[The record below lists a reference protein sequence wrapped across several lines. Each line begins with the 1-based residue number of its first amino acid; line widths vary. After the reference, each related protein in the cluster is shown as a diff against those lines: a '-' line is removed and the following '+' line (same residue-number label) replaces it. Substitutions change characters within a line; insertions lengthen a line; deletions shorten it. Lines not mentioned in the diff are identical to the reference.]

1 LRRLSFK
8 KDFAVKKKVLLL
20 HPALIEST
28 ARKAL
33 YLSVLQQATTLTRQ
47 AFELIIERYK
57 KLKKRFGRNEK
68 MATFATPTQTMR
80 NGNKLRCR
88 NRKGSRGSDL

>member
-1 LRRLSFK
+1 MLIVKRLSVSCQLSFK

-33 YLSVLQQATTLTRQ
+33 YLSVLQQATTL
-47 AFELIIERYK
+47 
-57 KLKKRFGRNEK
+57 
-68 MATFATPTQTMR
+68 
-80 NGNKLRCR
+80 
-88 NRKGSRGSDL
+88 SR